1 MIEIRHLE
9 TLTAIREAG
18 SLQEAAERLHVT
30 QSALSHQLRDLE
42 VRLKTPLLNR
52 RTRPA
57 RLTTAGLRL
66 LALADEVLPRVKA
79 TERELQRL
87 AAGRTGRLHVAI
99 ECHSCFQWL
108 MPALDAFRHDWP
120 DVALDLSAAFSFAP
134 LPALVR
140 GDLDVVIT
148 SDPQA
153 NDAVQYLPLFR
164 YELVL
169 AVAKAN
175 PLAQC
180 KFIQPEQLADQV
192 LITYPVERQRLDVF
206 TAFLDPAGI
215 EPAALRKAELT
226 PIIAQLVA
234 SQRGVAALPNWALT
248 EYLDQGWLRICRLG
262 EQGVWRTLYAA
273 VRIEDAETDYLRAFM
288 MQARDTCFKTL
299 SGIKQARE
307 LPVFPARRDRRLPE
321 RMAYEAGPD
330 LKKSELK
337 KSGGSAG

>member
-1 MIEIRHLE
+1 MLEIRHLE
-9 TLTAIREAG
+9 TLCAIRDAG

-57 RLTTAGLRL
+57 RLTTAGLRI
-66 LALADEVLPRVKA
+66 LALADEILPQVKA

-87 AAGRTGRLHVAI
+87 AAGRTGRLHLAI
-99 ECHSCFQWL
+99 DCHSCFQWL

-120 DVALDLSAAFSFAP
+120 DVELDLSAAFSFAP

-140 GDLDVVIT
+140 GDLDVVVT

-153 NDAVQYLPLFR
+153 IEAVEYVPLFR

-169 AVAKAN
+169 AVAAAN
-175 PLAQC
+175 PLAQY
-180 KFIQPEQLADQV
+180 KYIEPYQLADQV

-206 TAFLDPAGI
+206 TAFLDPAGV

-248 EYLDQGWLRICRLG
+248 EYLDQSWLRLCHLG
-262 EQGVWRTLYAA
+262 TQGVWRTLYAA
-273 VRIEDAETDYLRAFM
+273 MRSEDVQADYLQAFIR
-288 MQARDTCFKTL
+288 QARDTCFKTL
-299 SGIKQARE
+299 TGIKAAR
-307 LPVFPARRDRRLPE
+307 
-321 RMAYEAGPD
+321 
-330 LKKSELK
+330 
-337 KSGGSAG
+337 

>member
-1 MIEIRHLE
+1 MLEIRHLE

-42 VRLKTPLLNR
+42 TRLKTPLLNR

-57 RLTTAGLRL
+57 RLTTAGLRV
-66 LALADEVLPRVKA
+66 LALADEVLPRLKA

-87 AAGRTGRLHVAI
+87 AAGKTGRLHLAI

-120 DVALDLSAAFSFAP
+120 DVTLDLSAAFSFAP

-148 SDPQA
+148 SDPQELE
-153 NDAVQYLPLFR
+153 AVCYLPLFR

-169 AVAKAN
+169 AVAAAN
-175 PLAQC
+175 PLSQYRY
-180 KFIQPEQLADQV
+180 IEPEQLGDQV
-192 LITYPVERQRLDVF
+192 LITYPVDRQRLDVF
-206 TAFLDPAGI
+206 TAFLDAAGV
-215 EPAALRKAELT
+215 EPAALRTAELT

-234 SQRGVAALPNWALT
+234 SQRGVAALPNWALS
-248 EYLDQGWLRICRLG
+248 EYLNQGWLRICHLG

-273 VRIEDAETDYLRAFM
+273 VRIEDADTHYLKAFIDKA
-288 MQARDTCFKTL
+288 QDICFKTL
-299 SGIKQARE
+299 DGIKAVKAPKTATIKR
-307 LPVFPARRDRRLPE
+307 
-321 RMAYEAGPD
+321 
-330 LKKSELK
+330 S
-337 KSGGSAG
+337 

>member
-1 MIEIRHLE
+1 MLEIRHLE

-57 RLTTAGLRL
+57 RLTTAGLRV
-66 LALADEVLPRVKA
+66 LALADEVLPRIRS

-87 AAGRTGRLHVAI
+87 AAGRTGRLHLAI

-148 SDPQA
+148 SDPQELE
-153 NDAVQYLPLFR
+153 AVEYLPLFR

-169 AVAKAN
+169 AVAAAN
-175 PLAQC
+175 PLAQY
-180 KFIQPEQLADQV
+180 KYIEPRQLADQV
-192 LITYPVERQRLDVF
+192 LITYPVEKQRLDVF
-206 TAFLDPAGI
+206 TAFLDPADV
-215 EPAALRKAELT
+215 EPAAIRKAELT

-248 EYLDQGWLRICRLG
+248 EYLNQGWLRICHLG

-273 VRIEDAETDYLRAFM
+273 VRTEDTDTHYLQAFTAK
-288 MQARDTCFKTL
+288 AREVCFKTL
-299 SGIKQARE
+299 SGIKSVR
-307 LPVFPARRDRRLPE
+307 
-321 RMAYEAGPD
+321 
-330 LKKSELK
+330 
-337 KSGGSAG
+337 